1 MGVNS
6 DDHNIRLPAAVVLKL
21 LRDENAARLYQR
33 RLFLLYRQTIVN
45 RRRRQPPSS
54 ANCFGIR
61 PQAFGMHA
69 LMALNRVTDCK
80 QYLPELRKM
89 VNDESVYN
97 RYLVAIALGAMG
109 PAATASLI
117 ALLDDSDIQV
127 RAAAADSLGRIGPA
141 AKDAAPALKRLL
153 GDMHEVY
160 DLQGRVCN
168 HAGEAMASIL
178 GDKSYLKGLPPM
190 PVDGK

>member
-1 MGVNS
+1 MNS
-6 DDHNIRLPAAVVLKL
+6 NDHNIRLPAAVVLKL
-21 LRDENAARLYQR
+21 LRDENAAVRTSAAFFCFIANY
-33 RLFLLYRQTIVN
+33 
-45 RRRRQPPSS
+45 RQPP
-54 ANCFGIR
+54 AEATAIIGELLR
-61 PQAFGMHA
+61 DKTAGVRMHA

-168 HAGEAMASIL
+168 HAGEALASIL